1 MMPVRFQPHT
11 WEALPALVQCGK
23 SCIISAFRA
32 GLVLRGYNIH
42 HSMGEQLMRNSI
54 LALSLAAALALAAC
68 GKKEAP
74 PSAEPAPAPEAA
86 APAPEAAAPA
96 TDAAAPAAAAGESCS
111 TDCGDGTKAETTCA
125 AGEKAVCD
133 CAATPKAKC
142 EPAAAAPAAAPA
154 Q

>member
-1 MMPVRFQPHT
+1 MWRL
-11 WEALPALVQCGK
+11 AGLVQCAK

-32 GLVLRGYNIH
+32 GLWKRGYKSTTPWENP
-42 HSMGEQLMRNSI
+42 MRNSI

-74 PSAEPAPAPEAA
+74 PAVEPAPEASAPALEAA
-86 APAPEAAAPA
+86 APA
-96 TDAAAPAAAAGESCS
+96 DAAAPSAAAGESCS

-142 EPAAAAPAAAPA
+142 EAAAAAAPAEAPA
-154 Q
+154 P